1 MEESERLRRE
11 IRRLQGLIDSHR
23 SAHGDAPRPPSW
35 GNPRQPPF
43 GRRGPFAGG
52 YPPQPPRDFRQGR
65 SWRKKY
71 SLVNQPPP
79 REAGN
84 VGTSRVFGGGGAE
97 GRAAPAPAAAPER
110 HVDLTRD
117 GNIVVGIQVTQRTE
131 LVLGP
136 EGLGAEG
143 LGAGGL
149 GPEGFDPEGL
159 GAEGLGAGGLGPG
172 GLGPEGFDPEG
183 LGAEGLGAEGFDP
196 EGFDPEGLGAEGLGA
211 EGFGPEGLGPEGL
224 GAEGLG
230 PEGFDPEGL
239 GPEGF
244 DPEGLGPEGLGA
256 EGLGPEGFDP
266 EGLGP
271 EGLGPEGFGPEGLA
285 GSYWEVP
292 RLKTGGVAPGEGKN
306 GQKSSAA
313 PYPSRKGEPKPSLS
327 VSFSSSHRVVSSSY
341 PGPLDKPRTVRL
353 SAEAAESSPAPCES
367 AVAPKTEPQRS
378 WPPPGC
384 QQARHLVW
392 CKPEPPAPGQSGC
405 EQGGDVFREP
415 KLLGGEEAS
424 SRPAAV
430 LAAGAKSRFAALH
443 KAPGLQRAAAAASG
457 KASKFKKT
465 NYTWVANPGRCCRA
479 VKRWGSPRAPDGAR
493 KTPGGAER
501 AAKASPKADLG
512 SKARK
517 WPLQPKPGVSPSKYK
532 WKASALQASPST
544 SRSAFRWRCEDEK
557 KPAVSAFPQASRP
570 PSAAAAGLGGA
581 KPFGDAV
588 LSSYK
593 VRSRTKIIRRKG
605 SSGSPADKKSSPSP
619 PTPLKSPF
627 HAKKRNLRGK
637 PALPKRCSPKGLLQ
651 LTKHRLCRLPAARS
665 QVSTR
670 EGASL
675 LFARSP
681 PANKV
686 IKTRYR
692 IVKKNVVF
700 PSSSFSSPVPSW
712 KTRRL
717 GTSRSPLLN
726 QARPSPQGSKS
737 QPVPQGWRSKGYRC
751 IGGVMYRVSAN
762 KLSKTSSTP
771 GRGRDLSTKS
781 PGRAARLSGTPGST
795 GFSPSGIL
803 NRSATSRYIAS
814 RAVQRSLAIIRQAK
828 QKKEKK
834 KEYCMYYNRFG
845 KCNRGENCPYI
856 HDPEK
861 VAVCTRFL
869 RGTCKKTDGNCPFSH
884 KVSKDKMPVC
894 SYFLKGICSNSN
906 CPYSHVYVSRKAEVC
921 QDFLKGYC
929 PMGEKCKK
937 KHTLVCPDF
946 AKKGVCPQGARCKLL
961 HPQKKRQ
968 PRGDVS
974 DPPSKCRRL
983 CEETGRNDPAQPC
996 DDGEVPGPS
1005 GAEQEVKFWRE
1016 ADASQSS
1023 RLQKLPSF
1031 ISLLSAS
1038 PGDEGCKVER
1048 DEDEPGD
1055 EPGGTKWKRTS
1066 SWAASRDSENAA
1078 QEEGG
1083 GRGKRLQI
1091 KPRL

>member
-149 GPEGFDPEGL
+149 G
-159 GAEGLGAGGLGPG
+159 AGGLGPG

-183 LGAEGLGAEGFDP
+183 LGAEGLGAEGFD
-196 EGFDPEGLGAEGLGA
+196 
-211 EGFGPEGLGPEGL
+211 PEGL